1 VRGEVPDVEGFV
13 RRVFL
18 GAAVLLILLSPAARA
33 AHIPIVFSFGVAIP
47 DMSRSVIAV
56 NSQGEYYLLKI
67 GSGPVVKLDNDL
79 REIDRFPLPAEFV
92 GSFFFNEIAVD
103 SADNVVISHGDIR
116 GSGSNEHTKVL
127 LTFDGDGNFLASATH
142 VNSAMT
148 FSFSLGFVFDR
159 AGNVFF
165 VNSRPGGF
173 QQPSEPWISKVDPST
188 GTLLGQWELMAP
200 EMPGG
205 FQSSGMVMNDE
216 GRIIFGDRQ
225 SKRLFIFDPAT
236 GQTALF
242 AEVDELFGA
251 VSDFALDAEQTIYLL
266 DDPTANRFVF
276 ILERDGTFGERVLL
290 EVGSGDTGFGIAVFG
305 DEVVITA
312 KDSGQVLK
320 YGLTTIEQTIKTI
333 ESGVAAGDIG
343 ENTAARLIRTLLK
356 ARNWEDRGDIGK
368 AVQVLERF
376 QKLVLHAV
384 DQGKTTPEFGDIV
397 LEMADG
403 IIFVLLNPLL

>member
-1 VRGEVPDVEGFV
+1 VEGFV
-13 RRVFL
+13 RRFFL
-18 GAAVLLILLSPAARA
+18 GAAVLLILLSPAAHA
-33 AHIPIVFSFGVAIP
+33 AHIPIVFSFGVTIP

-56 NSQGEYYLLKI
+56 NSEGEYYLLKI

-173 QQPSEPWISKVDPST
+173 QEPSEPWISKVDPST

-205 FQSSGMVMNDE
+205 FQSSGMVMNEE

-266 DDPTANRFVF
+266 DDPTANRFVY
-276 ILERDGTFGERVLL
+276 ILDKGGTFDERVLL
-290 EVGSGDTGFGIAVFG
+290 AIEGGDTGFGIAVFG

-312 KDSGQVLK
+312 KNSGQVLK

-333 ESGVAAGDIG
+333 ENGVAAGDIG
-343 ENTAARLIRTLLK
+343 ENTAAQLVRTLLK
-356 ARNWEDRGDIGK
+356 ARDWEDRGNIGK

-376 QKLVLHAV
+376 QKFVLHAV
-384 DQGKTTPEFGDIV
+384 GQGKTTPEFGDIL

-403 IIFVLLNPLL
+403 IIFVLLNPLS